1 LSGRSG
7 QKIFRR
13 AIEQVGIHKAA
24 TVHTLRHSFATHLLE
39 ADVDLYYIQR
49 FLGHKTAQ
57 TTAIYLHVSR
67 RDIARIVH
75 PFDQWPADALPAF

>member
-1 LSGRSG
+1 
-7 QKIFRR
+7 
-13 AIEQVGIHKAA
+13 
-24 TVHTLRHSFATHLLE
+24 
-39 ADVDLYYIQR
+39 VDLYYIQR